1 MRRIEVML
9 LQLGLCCVAIGLLL
23 LLEGCTAD
31 QGTNA
36 VPDVETSQP
45 TRSPPVAP
53 GQSQDLRNI
62 PTVLPPQPDSPVYE
76 INPRAHPPS
85 PSTPAL
91 PPSPPPTEAA
101 G

>member
-1 MRRIEVML
+1 MRGIQVTL
-9 LQLGLCCVAIGLLL
+9 LQLGLRCVAIGLLL
-23 LLEGCTAD
+23 LLEGCIDD

-36 VPDVETSQP
+36 GSVETSQP
-45 TRSPPVAP
+45 TSSPPVAP

-62 PTVLPPQPDSPVYE
+62 PTALPPQPDSPVYE

-91 PPSPPPTEAA
+91 PPTSPPTEAA